1 MVSKESFIVI
11 LLIFTLLT
19 IYVFYVLFSF
29 CFLYIF
35 KKKILISKNKL
46 NIFLY
51 QIAQS
56 IFRTLN
62 LIDDSFLSD
71 DLLKFKNDNKYK
83 KYVEFD
89 ANIFRENYLIL
100 DDIFKKVSKLVNNK
114 SILNKEKILIE
125 LEIIEDCEKDYFS
138 TTQIYNSYVIGYN
151 YWRNLLFTKRVKDLF
166 KVELKK
172 IIN

>member
-56 IFRTLN
+56 LFRTLN

-125 LEIIEDCEKDYFS
+125 LEIIEDCEKITFL
-138 TTQIYNSYVIGYN
+138 QHK
-151 YWRNLLFTKRVKDLF
+151 F
-166 KVELKK
+166 
-172 IIN
+172 IIVT